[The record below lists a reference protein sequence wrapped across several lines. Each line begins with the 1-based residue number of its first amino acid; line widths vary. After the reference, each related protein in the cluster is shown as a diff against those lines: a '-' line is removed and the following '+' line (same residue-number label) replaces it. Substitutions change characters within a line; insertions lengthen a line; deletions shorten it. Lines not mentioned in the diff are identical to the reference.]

1 MHASVVYMPTCQ
13 RANMPKAYQRLFFM
27 YQRANKRPN
36 VPTCQRRANFSTWR
50 INVPKGMSI
59 FQLFFKKNF
68 QFSDFSV
75 MLNIC
80 KLQEYLDNSRKF
92 ISQNKEFKSLH
103 LQNLINKMEN

>member
-1 MHASVVYMPTCQ
+1 
-13 RANMPKAYQRLFFM
+13 
-27 YQRANKRPN
+27 
-36 VPTCQRRANFSTWR
+36 
-50 INVPKGMSI
+50 MSI

-92 ISQNKEFKSLH
+92 ISQNKEFKFLH
-103 LQNLINKMEN
+103 SQNLINKMQN